1 MAIPFNENWR
11 LMARRAII
19 MPPDSGIDAVEGA
32 RLRSL
37 RPTMRPVRLPSYQAV
52 RAVIAA
58 SLLRGEANLD
68 GTARA
73 LGVSSRTLQRHL
85 GDLGTTH
92 SKILAEVR
100 VKIACRLLQNSSKR
114 LSDIAKF
121 VGYTNASSFSRN
133 FTRLMKIQ
141 PVMFRRQQLSRKQR

>member
-1 MAIPFNENWR
+1 
-11 LMARRAII
+11 
-19 MPPDSGIDAVEGA
+19 
-32 RLRSL
+32 
-37 RPTMRPVRLPSYQAV
+37 MRPVRLPSYQAV
-52 RAVIAA
+52 RTVIAA
-58 SLLRGEANLD
+58 SLLRGDATLD

-133 FTRLMKIQ
+133 FARLMKIQ
-141 PVMFRRQQLSRKQR
+141 PVMFRRQRLSRKQRKVVSRI